1 MKENLSL
8 KEVLKLG
15 KDLLEAKGVEN
26 AKGDALELINVVKP
40 VSQTDILLNGKMTF
54 SEDEVKRIEKLFEL
68 RAKRVPLQHILGK
81 AYFYGR
87 EFKVNEDVLIP
98 RFDTEILVEEVL
110 KDVSKHS
117 LEKIKIIDMCTG
129 SGCIAI
135 SLGLES
141 VNLDILGVDISKKA
155 LEVAELNKKDLK
167 AKNVKFM
174 ESDLFT
180 KVEGKFDILVSNPP
194 YIDISELK
202 NLSPEVADHDPHLA
216 LFAKDRGL
224 YFYKAI
230 SCKARDYLNEKGK
243 VFFEIGYNQA
253 VDVMKIMEDNGYRDI
268 RLIKD
273 YGGNDRLIIGKI

>member
-8 KEVLKLG
+8 NELVKSGIEM
-15 KDLLEAKGVEN
+15 LEANGVEN
-26 AKGDALELINVVKP
+26 AKGDVVELINLVKP
-40 VSQTDILLNGKMTF
+40 ISQSDILINGEMSF
-54 SEDEVKRIEKLFEL
+54 SKDEVERIKKLFKI
-68 RAKRVPLQHILGK
+68 RSNRIPLQHILGK

-87 EFKVNEDVLIP
+87 EFKVNKNVLIP

-110 KDVSKHS
+110 KNISKYSSES
-117 LEKIKIIDMCTG
+117 LKIIDMCTG

-141 VNLDILGVDISKKA
+141 EKSEVLGVDISAKS
-155 LEVAELNKKDLK
+155 LEIAKLNKKNLR
-167 AKNVKFM
+167 AKNVSFI

-180 KVEGKFDILVSNPP
+180 EVKGKFDILVSNPP

-216 LFAKDRGL
+216 LFAKDKGL
-224 YFYKAI
+224 YFYKVI
-230 SCKARDYLNEKGK
+230 SCEAKDYLKPDGK

-253 VDVMKIMEDNGYRDI
+253 GDVSKIMEDNGYRDI